1 MQALWRK
8 VTDKTRDD
16 DISLKKWVES
26 RLLQERTA
34 VQELTPRCDAGSTE
48 THLKVRTSNLAPFF
62 ERVQHIVTSKHTSST
77 HYMMTADQYTAV

>member
-1 MQALWRK
+1 MYACMQALWRK

-16 DISLKKWVES
+16 DICLKQWVES

-48 THLKVRTSNLAPFF
+48 THLKVRTLKFRFF
-62 ERVQHIVTSKHTSST
+62 FMFI
-77 HYMMTADQYTAV
+77 AFCCAA

>member
-16 DISLKKWVES
+16 DICLKKWVES

-48 THLKVRTSNLAPFF
+48 TYLKVRASNLAREIWRFSF
-62 ERVQHIVTSKHTSST
+62 ILHS
-77 HYMMTADQYTAV
+77 